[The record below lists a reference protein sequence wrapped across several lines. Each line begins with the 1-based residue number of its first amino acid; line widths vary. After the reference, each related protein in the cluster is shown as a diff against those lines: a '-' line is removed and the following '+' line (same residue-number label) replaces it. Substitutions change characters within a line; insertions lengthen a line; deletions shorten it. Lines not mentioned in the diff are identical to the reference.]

1 MKLSAG
7 YRLGPY
13 EILALIAAGGMG
25 EVYRARDTRLGR
37 EVAIKVVPDRM
48 ASDPKMLHR
57 FEQEARAIAALSH
70 PNILAIHDF
79 ERGGE
84 MAFVVTELLRGESL
98 DQSLMRERMA
108 WRKAVEIATAV
119 TDGLASA
126 HSRGI
131 IHRDLKPA
139 NIFLTADGQVKILDF
154 GLAKQTGP
162 IGAGSQMDTEP
173 GTVLGTIGY
182 MSPEQVSGEIA
193 DARSDIFSL
202 GCILYELLTAQRA
215 FQGSSGGATLAA
227 ILRDHP
233 KDLSEFDKTIPQN
246 LVAVVRRCLQK
257 NPDERFQSARDLSFA
272 LREIASGSG
281 IVEVTAGPRRRVPP
295 LLWIAGAVIVIAL
308 SALVVRRAALNHFAR
323 TPQIHSLAVLPLTN
337 VSGDPQQDFLADG
350 ITEQLIS
357 DLAQVEGMR
366 VTSRTSV
373 MLYKGSKES
382 LAEIS
387 KKLGVDTIVEGSIV
401 RSGDR
406 VKVTAELVNAK
417 KDEHL
422 WAQTYERDLQDV
434 LTLQRDIARAVAQKV
449 QIQLTPAANA
459 RLNAQPPRVDPK
471 GYDAYVRGRYYLAK
485 ASSADRAKAV
495 EQFQQ
500 ALDAD
505 PTYAPAYSG
514 LGEAYAQMGY
524 YNDFAPI
531 DTFPKAKAAANRALD
546 LDPRLAEAHAC
557 LGFVHMYY
565 DWDFPAADAEFRKA
579 ISLNPN
585 LATAHQDYGIFLAAM
600 LRSPEA
606 IREMDTAR
614 SLDPLSTQV
623 ASSRGFVLYYVREYP
638 EAAKALQDAIA
649 MSPKA
654 TSPHFW
660 LGRVYQAQGK
670 LPDALVE
677 FRTGE
682 SGWIPTI
689 AGLGYLY
696 GRLGQRNEALEIL
709 QSIDEQSQKHFVT
722 PYAPALI
729 YLGLGDKE
737 KALEFLAR
745 SFNERSNWLVWLL
758 QDPRWDAIRS
768 EPRFQEIVRKVGFPP
783 VAIQRQLQ
791 NRRA

>member
-13 EILALIAAGGMG
+13 EILSPIAAGGMG

-79 ERGGE
+79 ERGGDT
-84 MAFVVTELLRGESL
+84 AFVVMELLRGESL
-98 DQSLMRERMA
+98 DQRLMRERMA

-119 TDGLASA
+119 ADGLASA
-126 HSRGI
+126 HGRGI

-139 NIFLTADGQVKILDF
+139 NIFVTADGQVKILDF
-154 GLAKQTGP
+154 GLAKQS
-162 IGAGSQMDTEP
+162 GAIEAHSQTDTEP

-182 MSPEQVSGEIA
+182 MSPEQVSGETA

-227 ILRDHP
+227 ILRDQP

-246 LVAVVRRCLQK
+246 LIAVVRRCLQK
-257 NPDERFQSARDLSFA
+257 NPDERFQSARDLGFA

-281 IVEVTAGPRRRVPP
+281 VVEVTAAPRRMVRP
-295 LLWIAGAVIVIAL
+295 LLIAAAVIVIAL
-308 SALVVRRAALNHFAR
+308 SAFVVKRGLLGHFAG

-366 VTSRTSV
+366 VTSRTSA

-387 KKLGVDTIVEGSIV
+387 RKLDVDTIVEGSIV

-406 VKVTAELVNAK
+406 VKVTADLVNAK
-417 KDEHL
+417 TDEHL
-422 WAQTYERDLQDV
+422 WAQTYERDLRDV

-449 QIQLTPAANA
+449 QIQLTPAASA
-459 RLNAQPPRVDPK
+459 RLNEQPPRVDPNS
-471 GYDAYVRGRYYLAK
+471 YDAYVRGRYYLTKGGA
-485 ASSADRAKAV
+485 ADRAKAV
-495 EQFQQ
+495 EEFQQ

-524 YNDFAPI
+524 YNDFAPN
-531 DTFPKAKAAANRALD
+531 DTFPKAKAAANRALN

-565 DWDFPAADAEFRKA
+565 DWDFSAADAEFRKA

-585 LATAHQDYGIFLAAM
+585 LATAHQDYGIFFAAM
-600 LRSPEA
+600 MRSPEA

-623 ASSRGFVLYYVREYP
+623 AASRGFVLYYAREYP

-649 MSPKA
+649 MGPKA

-677 FRTGE
+677 FRAGE
-682 SGWIPTI
+682 SNWIPTI
-689 AGLGYLY
+689 AGLGYVY
-696 GRLGQRNEALEIL
+696 GRLGQRNEALKIL
-709 QSIDEQSQKHFVT
+709 QSMDDQSHKHFVT
-722 PYAPALI
+722 PYATALI

-737 KALEFLAR
+737 KTLDFLAR

-758 QDPRWDAIRS
+758 QDPRWDAMRS

-783 VAIQRQLQ
+783 EAIQRQLL